1 MVSGQ
6 KSRSFTI
13 AQPSLSLLVPAAVA
27 ASLGFS
33 LLQLE
38 VLLLKLLRQNGQF
51 DDFLE
56 FCELRMKL
64 SF

>member
-13 AQPSLSLLVPAAVA
+13 SQPSLIFLVTDAVD
-27 ASLGFS
+27 ASLGFC